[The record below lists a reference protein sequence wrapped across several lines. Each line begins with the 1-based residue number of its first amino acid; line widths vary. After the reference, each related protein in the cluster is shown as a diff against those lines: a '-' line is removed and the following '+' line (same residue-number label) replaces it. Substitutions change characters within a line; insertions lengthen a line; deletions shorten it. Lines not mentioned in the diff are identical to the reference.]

1 MRTDTIPVPEKA
13 PPAMLVTV
21 TLPTFSGISSENAP
35 SAPSTPVSAPSAL
48 TRKRMPSDS
57 HPA

>member
-21 TLPTFSGISSENAP
+21 TLPTFSGISRADETILYQSLICIAGTFVIE
-35 SAPSTPVSAPSAL
+35 
-48 TRKRMPSDS
+48 
-57 HPA
+57 